1 MAVDSTASGATQLS
15 LTDPDRRGLPQSP
28 TVDVGDNVRI
38 AVDRQHQ
45 RMVEPDVTHATTE
58 GDQLSPMAMSAKEML
73 AVARLRTVAAMGYDR
88 GHEITACAQAATE
101 AYVPNPSTAAN
112 TTHGLFG
119 PERCSDDPQKDCY
132 RGPAG
137 EELTCRG
144 ETPELGRRSRYYA
157 TAACRRCPL
166 TDQCTSNTDGRR
178 MTRWVDAPTLERME
192 DRRNA
197 TPAIMQERKPLV

>member
-1 MAVDSTASGATQLS
+1 VELIWLLRQLR
-15 LTDPDRRGLPQSP
+15 PDVK
-28 TVDVGDNVRI
+28 TI
-38 AVDRQHQ
+38 ADRRQHQ
-45 RMVEPDVTHATTE
+45 RMVELDVTHAITE
-58 GDQLSPMAMSAKEML
+58 GDPLSPMAMSAKEML
-73 AVARLRTVAAMGYDR
+73 AVARLRTLAAMGYDR

-119 PERCSDDPQKDCY
+119 PERCSDDPQKDGY

-137 EELTCRG
+137 AELTCRG
-144 ETPELGRRSRYYA
+144 GTPELGRRSRYYA

-178 MTRWVDAPTLERME
+178 MTRWVDAPTLECME

-197 TPAIMQERKPLV
+197 TLRSCRSESRSWDTPLAQANTPMIRVMAA